1 MAAVPG
7 IQRVLQNNWQ
17 RWQPWANDLIRSGI
31 NTWMFHRWEG
41 WVSLVVWGYQETS
54 SVCSS
59 ARWHAR
65 LWCWRFVPFVAFGD
79 SAQRR
84 VGRATGKTFKP
95 LNLLLI
101 GNSLDSPFRM
111 IDMWTSP
118 SWTNLIHR
126 FWSYSGRNLWNR
138 ILWEI
143 CDLSFNKSWL
153 AFFLRIFAS
162 CDLLDSISLRMKN
175 TAVALALQGE
185 ISKVLSME
193 CSEGLGNWKLRGTSD
208 FWISFLQGGGWTG
221 WSRVLHV
228 VVSINGERWALA

>member
-1 MAAVPG
+1 MG
-7 IQRVLQNNWQ
+7 FTGRV
-17 RWQPWANDLIRSGI
+17 
-31 NTWMFHRWEG
+31 
-41 WVSLVVWGYQETS
+41 GYQETS

-65 LWCWRFVPFVAFGD
+65 LWCWRFVPFVAFGY

-162 CDLLDSISLRMKN
+162 WTQSLSGWRIQPLLWHCKEKSRKCFQWNAPKAWGIGSWGELVISEFLSSRE
-175 TAVALALQGE
+175 VGE
-185 ISKVLSME
+185 QDGPGSCMLS
-193 CSEGLGNWKLRGTSD
+193 
-208 FWISFLQGGGWTG
+208 
-221 WSRVLHV
+221 
-228 VVSINGERWALA
+228 WASMGSVEH